1 MLEQLSRPLT
11 ETGQLILY
19 GPPGTGKTYY
29 AKRLAETIIA
39 TNNFDKDDVS
49 TLTADERELLRVD
62 GAARES
68 QMAWWCVA
76 NPARWSWQDATR
88 ATVDF
93 SFGRIQQ
100 NFHEA
105 QVGDLVFAYESTPK
119 LQVTALARVEE
130 TLHHSNHGRVITL
143 RRIDLLDE
151 PIPYEDI
158 RTHPVLG
165 ESQPVRLNNRGT
177 LFQIEPGEA
186 QHLLQMIRER
196 NPTLSKQIEAEPRPD
211 VSYLRMCTFHPAY
224 GYEEFVEGYRP
235 YLSEDGTPHFQIQDG
250 IFKRLCR
257 DARQEPDRTFVLIID
272 EINRGNIPRIFGEL
286 ITLIE
291 QDKRW
296 RPNDTRSMSVELPI
310 SRESFAVPEN
320 VYIIATMNTA
330 DKSIAVLDT
339 ALRRRFAFRELMPD
353 PGLLSGVDI
362 DGIPLDG
369 LLAAVNERIVDVLD
383 RNLQI
388 GHAYFL
394 NVEGEPVSTP
404 MALATVLRDKVLPLL
419 QDYCY
424 DDYAML
430 REILGNPSSMSG
442 SNGFALRRW
451 RRGGKGGCWR
461 RSGRW

>member
-1 MLEQLSRPLT
+1 MPYGNIHKHPILS
-11 ETGQLILY
+11 
-19 GPPGTGKTYY
+19 
-29 AKRLAETIIA
+29 
-39 TNNFDKDDVS
+39 
-49 TLTADERELLRVD
+49 
-62 GAARES
+62 ES
-68 QMAWWCVA
+68 HA
-76 NPARWSWQDATR
+76 
-88 ATVDF
+88 
-93 SFGRIQQ
+93 
-100 NFHEA
+100 
-105 QVGDLVFAYESTPK
+105 
-119 LQVTALARVEE
+119 
-130 TLHHSNHGRVITL
+130 
-143 RRIDLLDE
+143 
-151 PIPYEDI
+151 
-158 RTHPVLG
+158 
-165 ESQPVRLNNRGT
+165 VRLSNRGT
-177 LFQIEPGEA
+177 LFRVKPGEA

-196 NPTLSKQIEAEPRPD
+196 NPRVSDQIDSDPQPE

-257 DARQEPDRTFVLIID
+257 DARQEPERTFVLIID

-291 QDKRW
+291 RDKRW
-296 RPNDTRSMSVELPI
+296 RPDGVNSLSVKLPI

-339 ALRRRFAFRELMPD
+339 ALRRRFVFRELMPD
-353 PGLLSGVDI
+353 AALLKGVDV

-369 LLAAVNERIVDVLD
+369 LLNGLNERIVKELD

-394 NVEGEPVSTP
+394 NAEGEPLSTP
-404 MALATVLRDKVLPLL
+404 TALAMVLRDKVLPLL

-430 REILGNPSSMSG
+430 QEIVGNGLVDEVQQRFRPEVMAPGRESKLLREIGRLVGGPQSVDGEEPEDAGQLGEGP
-442 SNGFALRRW
+442 
-451 RRGGKGGCWR
+451 
-461 RSGRW
+461 